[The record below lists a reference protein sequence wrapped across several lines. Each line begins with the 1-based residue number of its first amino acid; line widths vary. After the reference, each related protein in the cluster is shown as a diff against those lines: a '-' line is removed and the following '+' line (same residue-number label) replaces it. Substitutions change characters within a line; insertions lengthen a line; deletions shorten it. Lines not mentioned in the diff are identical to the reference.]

1 MTLGKS
7 KDTKVESTG
16 FQVDK
21 NVIYYGNTAI
31 NTNNIS
37 LISVS
42 PIPANNSWFG
52 AVILGLVGI
61 AAIKYGGWILL
72 IAAVVWGAIV
82 FNYNKNRGEFLTIS
96 LNSGN
101 TLYFHCRDKT
111 FLDKVVLLMVDC
123 IKTGT
128 ESYTVNFDRCVVNK
142 GIAGNMTVGV

>member
-1 MTLGKS
+1 MTLGNS

-42 PIPANNSWFG
+42 PIPANNSWKW
-52 AVILGLVGI
+52 AIVLGLVGI

-72 IAAVVWGAIV
+72 IAAVVWGALV
-82 FNYNKNRGEFLTIS
+82 FNYNKQIYKSKRK
-96 LNSGN
+96 NS
-101 TLYFHCRDKT
+101 
-111 FLDKVVLLMVDC
+111 
-123 IKTGT
+123 
-128 ESYTVNFDRCVVNK
+128 S
-142 GIAGNMTVGV
+142 

>member
-1 MTLGKS
+1 MKLEGK
-7 KDTKVESTG
+7 KDTRVDSTG

-42 PIPANNSWFG
+42 PIPMNNSWIG
-52 AVILGLVGI
+52 AMVLGLIGI
-61 AAIKYGGWILL
+61 SIIKYGGWVLL
-72 IAAVVWGAIV
+72 IAAVVWAAIV
-82 FNYNKNRGEFLTIS
+82 VNYNKNRREFLAIS

-101 TLYFHCRDKT
+101 TLYFHCRDKA
-111 FLDKVVLLMVDC
+111 FLGRVILLMVDC

-128 ESYTVNFDRCVVNK
+128 ENYTVNFDRCVVNK
-142 GIAGNMTVGV
+142 GIAGNMTLGV

>member
-1 MTLGKS
+1 MKLAGK
-7 KDTKVESTG
+7 KDKMVESTG

-42 PIPANNSWFG
+42 PIPTNDSWKW
-52 AVILGLVGI
+52 AIVLGLAGI
-61 AAIKYGGWILL
+61 VTMKNGGWVLL
-72 IAAVVWGAIV
+72 LSAIIWTAIV
-82 FNYNKNRGEFLTIS
+82 VYYNKNRGEYLTIS

-101 TLYFHCRDKT
+101 TLYFHCRDRA
-111 FLDKVVLLMVDC
+111 FLDKVILLMVDC

>member
-1 MTLGKS
+1 MTIGNS

-42 PIPANNSWFG
+42 PIPANNSWKW
-52 AVILGLVGI
+52 AIVLGLVGI
-61 AAIKYGGWILL
+61 ASIKYGGWILL

-82 FNYNKNRGEFLTIS
+82 FNYNKQIYKSKRK
-96 LNSGN
+96 NS
-101 TLYFHCRDKT
+101 
-111 FLDKVVLLMVDC
+111 
-123 IKTGT
+123 
-128 ESYTVNFDRCVVNK
+128 S
-142 GIAGNMTVGV
+142 